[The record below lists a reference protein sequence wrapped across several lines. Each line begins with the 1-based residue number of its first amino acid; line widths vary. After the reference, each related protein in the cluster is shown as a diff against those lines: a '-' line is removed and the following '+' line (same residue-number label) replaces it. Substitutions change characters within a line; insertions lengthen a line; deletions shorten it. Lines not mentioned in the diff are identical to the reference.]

1 MKEYITLINFTK
13 MSLSGKTSDAIVV
26 NYYKDYDRTI
36 LHREKNKPAVIY
48 SGRIFSYHTI
58 GNSFRHKKI

>member
-26 NYYKDYDRTI
+26 NYYKDSDRTI
-36 LHREKNKPAVIY
+36 LHREKNKPAVIWSNGDKY
-48 SGRIFSYHTI
+48 YWQNHKFLVI
-58 GNSFRHKKI
+58 KKI